1 MINYIWGVFILL
13 GVIISIIKGDNN
25 LTNNLITSGT
35 KGIDIII
42 NLVPLMCLWLGTMK
56 IADSSGLLNI
66 ISNKL
71 SKIIRVVFPEIP
83 KGDPAIAYISSNIV
97 MNMLGLGNAATPFGI
112 KAMTRLKE
120 LNNNSDIAS
129 RSMIT
134 FLVINTSS
142 VTIIPTTVISLRI
155 ASGSNNPTEI
165 MTACIIT
172 TFLSSFIGLLIDRL
186 FYFIWRRHYVQLFN
200 TNNSYHNTNLWSI

>member
-1 MINYIWGVFILL
+1 MINYLWGIFIIL
-13 GVIISIIKGDNN
+13 GIIVSIIKGDGN
-25 LTNNLITSGT
+25 LTNNLLTSGI
-35 KGIDIII
+35 KGIDMIISLI
-42 NLVPLMCLWLGTMK
+42 PLMCLWLGIMK
-56 IADSSGLLNI
+56 IADSSGLLNV

-71 SKIIRVVFPEIP
+71 SKVIRIIFPEIP

-120 LNNNSDIAS
+120 INNNSDAAS

-142 VTIIPTTVISLRI
+142 VTIIPATVISLRI

-186 FYFIWRRHYVQLFN
+186 FYLIWRRKYV
-200 TNNSYHNTNLWSI
+200 

>member
-1 MINYIWGVFILL
+1 MINYLWGIFIIL
-13 GVIISIIKGDNN
+13 GIIVSIIKGDSN
-25 LTNNLITSGT
+25 LTNNLLTSGI
-35 KGIDIII
+35 KGIDMIISLI
-42 NLVPLMCLWLGTMK
+42 PLMCLWLGIMK

-71 SKIIRVVFPEIP
+71 SKVIRIIFPEIP

-120 LNNNSDIAS
+120 LNNNSDVAS

-142 VTIIPTTVISLRI
+142 VTIIPATVISLRI

-186 FYFIWRRHYVQLFN
+186 FYLIWRKKYV
-200 TNNSYHNTNLWSI
+200 

>member
-1 MINYIWGVFILL
+1 MINYIWGVFIVL
-13 GVIISIIKGDNN
+13 GVIISIIKRDPN

-35 KGIDIII
+35 KGIDMII

-71 SKIIRVVFPEIP
+71 SKIIRVIFPEIP
-83 KGDPAIAYISSNIV
+83 KGDPAIAYISANIV

-120 LNNNSDIAS
+120 LNNNSDVAS

-186 FYFIWRRHYVQLFN
+186 FYFIWRRHYV
-200 TNNSYHNTNLWSI
+200 

>member
-1 MINYIWGVFILL
+1 MINYLWGIFIIL
-13 GVIISIIKGDNN
+13 GIIVSIIKGDGN
-25 LTNNLITSGT
+25 LTNNLLTSGI
-35 KGIDIII
+35 KGIDMIISLI
-42 NLVPLMCLWLGTMK
+42 PLMCLWLGIMK
-56 IADSSGLLNI
+56 IADSSGLLNV

-71 SKIIRVVFPEIP
+71 SKVIRIIFPEIP

-120 LNNNSDIAS
+120 LNNNSDAAS

-142 VTIIPTTVISLRI
+142 VTIIPATVISLRI

-186 FYFIWRRHYVQLFN
+186 FYLIWRKKYV
-200 TNNSYHNTNLWSI
+200 

>member
-1 MINYIWGVFILL
+1 MINYIWGIFIVL

-186 FYFIWRRHYVQLFN
+186 FYFIWRRHYV
-200 TNNSYHNTNLWSI
+200 

>member
-35 KGIDIII
+35 KGIDMILS
-42 NLVPLMCLWLGTMK
+42 LVPLMCLWLGIMK
-56 IADSSGLLNI
+56 IADSSGLLTI

-71 SKIIRVVFPEIP
+71 SKFIRVIFPEIP

-120 LNNNSDIAS
+120 LNNNSDVAS

-155 ASGSNNPTEI
+155 ASGSSNPTEI

-172 TFLSSFIGLLIDRL
+172 TFLSTMIGLLIDRL
-186 FYFIWRRHYVQLFN
+186 FYFIWRRHYV
-200 TNNSYHNTNLWSI
+200 

>member
-1 MINYIWGVFILL
+1 MINYIWGVFIVL
-13 GVIISIIKGDNN
+13 GVIISIIKRDPN

-35 KGIDIII
+35 KGIDMII

-120 LNNNSDIAS
+120 LNNNSDVAS

-155 ASGSNNPTEI
+155 ASGSSNPTEI

-186 FYFIWRRHYVQLFN
+186 FYFIWRRHYV
-200 TNNSYHNTNLWSI
+200 

>member
-1 MINYIWGVFILL
+1 MINYIWGVFIVL
-13 GVIISIIKGDNN
+13 GIIVSIIKGDTN
-25 LTNNLITSGT
+25 LTNNLITSGS
-35 KGIDIII
+35 KGIDMII
-42 NLVPLMCLWLGTMK
+42 NLVPLMCLWLGIMK
-56 IADSSGLLNI
+56 IAESSGLLNI

-71 SKIIRVVFPEIP
+71 SKVIRILFPEIP
-83 KGDPAIAYISSNIV
+83 KGDPSIGYISSNIV

-112 KAMTRLKE
+112 KAMSRLKE

-155 ASGSNNPTEI
+155 MTGSNNPMEI
-165 MTACIIT
+165 MTASIIT

-186 FYFIWRRHYVQLFN
+186 FYLIWRRKYV
-200 TNNSYHNTNLWSI
+200 

>member
-186 FYFIWRRHYVQLFN
+186 FYFVWRRHYV
-200 TNNSYHNTNLWSI
+200 

>member
-1 MINYIWGVFILL
+1 MINYIWGIFIVL
-13 GVIISIIKGDNN
+13 GVIISIIKNDSN

-35 KGIDIII
+35 KGIDMII

-186 FYFIWRRHYVQLFN
+186 FYLIWRRHYV
-200 TNNSYHNTNLWSI
+200 